1 MPRTLLGTG
10 VSGSVPADCDGP
22 AMLSSALRVC
32 IWCRQAERL
41 TLGAFVSRIAAWPQ
55 KFWLPKTMQ
64 ADDARLLRFTG
75 HAYFRQRLIL
85 ATFAKRPVRI
95 DKIRPDDEE
104 PGIRDFEAGFLRLL
118 EKVTDGSRVEIN
130 YTGTS
135 VYYHPGVI
143 SGGPVTHDC
152 GTSRAIG
159 YFFEWIVLLAPF
171 AKQELALTLR
181 GITTGMGDLGADTLR
196 TVMLPTLAS
205 FMPLDS
211 VSMLSSAMELRIVK
225 RGAPPLGGG
234 EIFFRAPLVSLLRP
248 LNFVE
253 AGRIRKIRG
262 IASAVRVS
270 PQMANR
276 MIDAARSVL
285 NRYIPD
291 LYLFSDVYRGEESGK
306 SPGFAMSLVATSTT
320 DALHSA
326 EATSSPGVTPE
337 DVGLLAARQLLS
349 EIQAGGCIDRSQ
361 QPMALVLMALGPEDV
376 AKVQLG
382 ALTPQAIQCL
392 RDIRDALGVV
402 FKIKPVPES
411 DEHVLSCVG
420 IGFRGYKKAN

>member
-1 MPRTLLGTG
+1 M
-10 VSGSVPADCDGP
+10 
-22 AMLSSALRVC
+22 
-32 IWCRQAERL
+32 QAED
-41 TLGAFVSRIAAWPQ
+41 S
-55 KFWLPKTMQ
+55 
-64 ADDARLLRFTG
+64 RLLRFSG

-85 ATFAKRPVRI
+85 ATFAKRPIRI
-95 DKIRPDDEE
+95 DRIRPDDEE

-118 EKVTDGSRVEIN
+118 EKVTDGGTVEIN

-135 VYYHPGVI
+135 VYYQPGVI
-143 SGGPVTHDC
+143 SGGAVTHDC
-152 GTSRAIG
+152 GVSRGIG

-171 AKQELALTLR
+171 AKQELAMTLR
-181 GITTGMGDLGADTLR
+181 GITAGMGDLGADTLR
-196 TVMLPTLAS
+196 TVMLPTLAM

-211 VSMLSSAMELRIVK
+211 VSMLASAMELRIVK
-225 RGAPPLGGG
+225 RGAPPQGGG
-234 EIFFRAPLVSLLRP
+234 ELVFRAPLIQQIRP

-270 PQMANR
+270 PQMSNR

-306 SPGFAMSLVATSTT
+306 SPGFGMSLVATSTT

-326 EATSSPGVTPE
+326 EATSTPGVTPE
-337 DVGLLAARQLLS
+337 DIGLNAARQLLS
-349 EIQAGGCIDRSQ
+349 EIQAGGCIDRSL
-361 QPMALVLMALGPEDV
+361 QPMSLVLMALGPEDV
-376 AKVQLG
+376 AKVQLSS
-382 ALTPQAIQCL
+382 LTPQAIQCL
-392 RDIRDALGVV
+392 RDIREILGVV
-402 FKIKPVPES
+402 FKVKQVANTQDNI
-411 DEHVLSCVG
+411 LSCVG